1 MTERT
6 RLPSPAVPAGATQ
19 QCAQSLPWIPSGGLN
34 TVQHLAPNPDGAP
47 GAGEGSLPAQQQGG
61 SVALAVVQEKLRAQL
76 IAVVGTAL
84 LAAILHGAWPHE
96 GGRAR
101 EEGCSAPAFLGKA
114 NSR

>member
-34 TVQHLAPNPDGAP
+34 AVQHLAPNPDGAP

-61 SVALAVVQEKLRAQL
+61 SVALAVVQEKLCEL
-76 IAVVGTAL
+76 
-84 LAAILHGAWPHE
+84 
-96 GGRAR
+96 
-101 EEGCSAPAFLGKA
+101 S
-114 NSR
+114 